1 MDEMLIF
8 WVENPHRWKT
18 SIAIQFLLNKEN
30 TTILRSINWSHI
42 SEQLLDTAL
51 FNDHEKDYLDRNF
64 LNNKLPRKESQT
76 MYSILEKTLLL
87 KSVDLF
93 ETIPGEILSKI
104 ARISVEIETEEN
116 EIIFDEGD
124 HGDSL
129 FVIISGKVNVTQN
142 DNSIAVLGSGK
153 CIGEMALLDQEPRSA
168 RATSFEDSILLKIHQ
183 EGFYELM
190 ASNPDIMKQIVKMLT
205 RRVRMM
211 NKKLTNVL
219 S

>member
-1 MDEMLIF
+1 MLPLVLELVESTFSSKIIRLLIPLIDPESDALSFANEAFDQELISMDEMLIF

-104 ARISVEIETEEN
+104 AQISVELETEEN

-153 CIGEMALLDQEPRSA
+153 
-168 RATSFEDSILLKIHQ
+168 
-183 EGFYELM
+183 
-190 ASNPDIMKQIVKMLT
+190 
-205 RRVRMM
+205 
-211 NKKLTNVL
+211 
-219 S
+219 